1 MITSNVPHSACRR
14 KKKKKKKKASCLI
27 VFEVDLSKIKGALVP
42 QGPKPIP
49 LNQWNLG
56 TTASFLH

>member
-1 MITSNVPHSACRR
+1 MCLTQRVGE

-42 QGPKPIP
+42 QGPEPIP